1 MSSSGE
7 YASDGTT
14 LVEVIRRLEA
24 EGYVGQMAA
33 EEGGVIRCF
42 TCHRD
47 SPAAEVHLHSLRR
60 TEGASDPAD
69 MVAVAAL
76 TCPRCG
82 AKGTVALKFGP
93 EASPEE
99 DEALR
104 LLDAAHVS
112 RAPEGPPPGSGLQ
125 GGSEQ

>member
-1 MSSSGE
+1 MTSTPE
-7 YASDGTT
+7 YAADGTT

-24 EGYVGQMAA
+24 EGFTAQMAA
-33 EEGGVIRCF
+33 EEAGLIRCF
-42 TCHRD
+42 NCRQD
-47 SPAAEVHLHSLRR
+47 SPADQVHLHVLRR

-76 TCPRCG
+76 QCPRCG

-93 EASPEE
+93 QASPEE

-104 LLDAAHVS
+104 LLDDVD
-112 RAPEGPPPGSGLQ
+112 RRRSGLDPPC
-125 GGSEQ
+125 

>member
-1 MSSSGE
+1 MASTPE

-14 LVEVIRRLEA
+14 LVEVVGRFEA
-24 EGYVGQMAA
+24 EGYMAQMAA
-33 EEGGVIRCF
+33 EEGGLIRCF
-42 TCHRD
+42 TCRRD
-47 SPAAEVHLHSLRR
+47 SAAADVHLHALRR

-82 AKGTVALKFGP
+82 ARGTVALKFGP
-93 EASPEE
+93 DASPEE

-104 LLDAAHVS
+104 QLDKRH
-112 RAPEGPPPGSGLQ
+112 RHGQGDH
-125 GGSEQ
+125 GGSPP

>member
-1 MSSSGE
+1 MASTPE

-14 LVEVIRRLEA
+14 LVEVIRRFEA
-24 EGYVGQMAA
+24 EGYVAQMAA
-33 EEGGVIRCF
+33 EEGGLIRCF
-42 TCHRD
+42 TCHQD
-47 SPAAEVHLHSLRR
+47 SPAADVHLHALRR

-82 AKGTVALKFGP
+82 AMGTVALKFGP

-99 DEALR
+99 DEVLR
-104 LLDAAHVS
+104 QLDEVHRHGHAQRPAS
-112 RAPEGPPPGSGLQ
+112 PS
-125 GGSEQ
+125 

>member
-1 MSSSGE
+1 MASTPE

-14 LVEVIRRLEA
+14 LVEVVRRLEA
-24 EGYVGQMAA
+24 DGYTAQMAA
-33 EEGGVIRCF
+33 AEGGLIRCF
-42 TCHRD
+42 TCHQD
-47 SPAAEVHLHSLRR
+47 SPAADVHLHALRR

-76 TCPRCG
+76 VCPRCG

-99 DEALR
+99 DEALHH
-104 LLDAAHVS
+104 LDKVHRDRWGERPTS
-112 RAPEGPPPGSGLQ
+112 GP
-125 GGSEQ
+125 

>member
-1 MSSSGE
+1 MASSPE

-24 EGYVGQMAA
+24 EGFVAQMAA

-47 SPAAEVHLHSLRR
+47 SPAGEVHLHSLVR

-99 DEALR
+99 HEALR
-104 LLDAAHVS
+104 LLDDAHRGRRS
-112 RAPEGPPPGSGLQ
+112 EGP
-125 GGSEQ
+125 E